1 MGYWWYPRYVS
12 VGEKRAKAARKLKQL
27 LKKNPCIKPI
37 MIEGSAIARTW
48 WGRSWNVNLERYADY
63 SNRIGRGRSYVR
75 HGAVLNLEINSGEVK
90 SLVQGTASKPYSVVI
105 KIKGISKDI
114 WRDIKVACEG
124 KLDSL
129 SELLMGKFPKALGE
143 IFTVK
148 GKGLFPSPKEID
160 FSCSC
165 PDWAYM
171 CKHVAAT
178 LYGIGAR
185 LDEDPSLFFKLRK
198 VKVSDLVTQAVED
211 KTKKLLKKAK
221 KKSARVIDD
230 SDLAGVFGIEIETP
244 VASGKKNAKA
254 AEKRS
259 SRKKPAKPVARRAK
273 TRSVS
278 RKPRTKTASKK
289 PAVKTISK
297 TVKSK
302 TAAKKA
308 TAKTPAKTFPKKR
321 VATKPVKKA
330 PFKRPAAKM
339 DVKSSAFDEVVK
351 IVRRSRKGITVA
363 RIREKTGLDDKQ
375 IRIFVYKA
383 KRQGRIKNLK
393 RGVYISA

>member
-1 MGYWWYPRYVS
+1 MWYGRFPRYVS

-27 LKKNPCIKPI
+27 LKKNPGIKPI
-37 MIEGSAIARTW
+37 VIEGSAIARTW
-48 WGRSWNVNLERYADY
+48 WGKSWNVNLERYADY

-75 HGAVLNLEINSGEVK
+75 NGTVLDLEINSGEVK

-114 WRDIKVACEG
+114 WKDIKEECEG

-143 IFTVK
+143 IFMAE

-198 VKVSDLVTQAVED
+198 VKVGDLVTQTLED
-211 KTKKLLKKAK
+211 KTRKLLKKAK

-230 SDLAGVFGIEIETP
+230 SDLASVFGIEMETP
-244 VASGKKNAKA
+244 VASGKKSAKT

-259 SRKKPAKPVARRAK
+259 SRKKPSKPAAKKAK
-273 TRSVS
+273 TKPVS
-278 RKPRTKTASKK
+278 RKPRTKMDS
-289 PAVKTISK
+289 
-297 TVKSK
+297 
-302 TAAKKA
+302 KKA
-308 TAKTPAKTFPKKR
+308 TAKT
-321 VATKPVKKA
+321 KPVKKTTSR
-330 PFKRPAAKM
+330 RPAAKI
-339 DVKSSAFDEVVK
+339 DSKSSAFEEVMK
-351 IVRRSRKGITVA
+351 IVRRTRKGITVA

-375 IRIFVYKA
+375 IRSFVHKA
-383 KRQGRIKNLK
+383 KRQGKIKNVE
-393 RGVYISA
+393 RGVYKSA

>member
-1 MGYWWYPRYVS
+1 MGYGWYPRYVS

-27 LKKNPCIKPI
+27 LKKNPGIKPI

-129 SELLMGKFPKALGE
+129 SELLMGKFPKELGE

-230 SDLAGVFGIEIETP
+230 SDLSSVFGIEIETP
-244 VASGKKNAKA
+244 
-254 AEKRS
+254 
-259 SRKKPAKPVARRAK
+259 
-273 TRSVS
+273 
-278 RKPRTKTASKK
+278 
-289 PAVKTISK
+289 KTISK
-297 TVKSK
+297 SVKSK
-302 TAAKKA
+302 LTAKKA
-308 TAKTPAKTFPKKR
+308 AAKTPAKASPKKQ
-321 VATKPVKKA
+321 AATKPAAKTKPVKKA
-330 PFKRPAAKM
+330 PFKRSAAKM
-339 DVKSSAFDEVVK
+339 DVRSSAFDEVVK

-383 KRQGRIKNLK
+383 KRQGRIKNLE
-393 RGVYISA
+393 RGVYIVNSR